1 MSFKSHI
8 WKKKKNRVS
17 SGFDRVARVIGQPAG
32 SSGFDQAFALAGLL
46 VNLDQSS
53 HRAGPSLIILIESI
67 DLFYCFDLPFREFQK
82 QNNWKFGF
90 GKEQN
95 SENWDLWIF
104 FIFIF
109 SMILFLSQEYVNV
122 NWIFFIDFFY
132 WKPQK
137 NKIDLL

>member
-1 MSFKSHI
+1 MGFKSHF
-8 WKKKKNRVS
+8 WKKKKPGLVRVMGRPARS
-17 SGFDRVARVIGQPAG
+17 SGFDEAI
-32 SSGFDQAFALAGLL
+32 ALAGLL
-46 VNLDQSS
+46 VNLDRSS
-53 HRAGPSLIILIESI
+53 HRVDPPGRPGLITLIESI

-95 SENWDLWIF
+95 SKNWDLWIF
-104 FIFIF
+104 FFII
-109 SMILFLSQEYVNV
+109 MILFLAQEYVNV

-137 NKIDLL
+137 K

>member
-1 MSFKSHI
+1 MG
-8 WKKKKNRVS
+8 RP
-17 SGFDRVARVIGQPAG
+17 AR
-32 SSGFDQAFALAGLL
+32 SSGFDQAIALAGLL
-46 VNLDQSS
+46 VNLDREST
-53 HRAGPSLIILIESI
+53 RRVGPGLITLIESI

-95 SENWDLWIF
+95 SKNWDLWIF
-104 FIFIF
+104 FFFFI
-109 SMILFLSQEYVNV
+109 MILFLAQEYVNV

-137 NKIDLL
+137 K